1 MYNLFIMKLYTEKLS
16 RKFNIRSLEGT
27 EVEEVEVEQFAGIA
41 ATNRVDGKDFIAI
54 MHSDEEIVNLKKINA
69 IIIAMKDELSK
80 EEKIKFKKLNI
91 PIYYSKYSKRELIVT
106 LDTYLLRLTE
116 TPERLHATMLSI
128 YGEGVLVMGKSGIG
142 KSEVALE
149 LISRGHL
156 FIGDDAIDVISV
168 AGTPL
173 GKAPKISRDFIEVR
187 GVGIVNIKGMFG
199 IQSMVKEH
207 QVDLIVELVVL
218 DDVKESIERLGK
230 EYSTKVI
237 AGVEIPLIQVPV
249 SSGRAIAPVIEAAT
263 IAYKQRRQDKYI
275 AADDL
280 TKRLKDN

>member
-1 MYNLFIMKLYTEKLS
+1 MNLYTEKLS
-16 RKFNIRSLEGT
+16 RKFNIKSLEGT
-27 EVEEVEVEQFAGIA
+27 EVDEIKVTQFLGINTVA
-41 ATNRVDGKDFIAI
+41 RTEGENFIAI
-54 MHSDEEIVNLKKINA
+54 MHEYEKVQSLDKING
-69 IIIAMKDELSK
+69 IIIAGCEELSK
-80 EEKIKFKKLNI
+80 KTKEEFFKLNI

-106 LDTYLLRLTE
+106 LDTYLLRLTA

-128 YGEGVLVMGKSGIG
+128 FGEGVLIMGKSGIG

-149 LISRGHL
+149 LINRGHL

-187 GVGIVNIKGMFG
+187 GVGITNIKGMFG

-218 DDVKESIERLGK
+218 DDVKESIERLGR
-230 EYSTKVI
+230 EYSKKVV

-263 IAYKQRRQDKYI
+263 VVHKQRKQDNYV
-275 AADDL
+275 AAVDFN
-280 TKRLKDN
+280 KRLTEA